1 MPLSP
6 KLLPGTW
13 VSAHLWPSVD
23 LELPLGSIVRQAEP
37 NSHMWTK
44 REDECWYLN
53 GSDGTFLTTFDSPVT
68 IVQVGTSR
76 YSL

>member
-1 MPLSP
+1 MLPSP

-13 VSAHLWPSVD
+13 VSAHLWPTVD
-23 LELPLGSIVRQAEP
+23 PELPLGSVVRQPAP
-37 NSHMWTK
+37 RNRMWTK
-44 REDECWYLN
+44 REDDCWYLN
-53 GSDGTFLTTFDSPVT
+53 GSDDTFLTTFDSPVT